1 MEETMEQALEN
12 AETAESTGE
21 AVSALADGIGTV
33 FRDYLSE
40 PLLKLLGVALILL
53 AGAIVLKVALHI
65 VRKALNR
72 SPLDDMIHSFVIKG
86 IKVVYLIL
94 MIMTVFGYLGIPMT
108 PFITMLGACGAAV
121 ALALKD
127 SLGNFAGGLLLIL
140 HQPFKKGDFIECG
153 GFMGRVV
160 EISLLYTYLDAT
172 GKTVSIPNGILANQT
187 MINYSNEENRKIDCQ
202 FGISYGSDIEKAK
215 AVIREIID
223 GSQQS
228 GRQFFQTGNV
238 KVAFTHVS
246 VPLISSV
253 QYSSSASWRM
263 YGSTMVSM
271 SVSPAMSCASPPVS
285 ITFGLSP
292 SASQS
297 LR

>member
-53 AGAIVLKVALHI
+53 AGAIVLKIALHI

-127 SLGNFAGGLLLIL
+127 SLGNFAGGILLIL

-153 GFMGRVV
+153 GYVGRVV

-172 GKTVSIPNGILANQT
+172 GKTVAIPNGVLANQT
-187 MINYSNEENRKIDCQ
+187 MVNYSNSENRRIECQ
-202 FGISYGSDIEKAK
+202 FGISYGSDIDRAK
-215 AVIREIID
+215 EIIRSIID
-223 GSQQS
+223 GSEYF
-228 GRQFFQTGNV
+228 RTGMAPSVGVTEHGDSAVIISAYVWCSNDDYYNARYYLMEEV
-238 KVAFTHVS
+238 KKAFDREGIEIPFPQVTVHT
-246 VPLISSV
+246 
-253 QYSSSASWRM
+253 
-263 YGSTMVSM
+263 GE
-271 SVSPAMSCASPPVS
+271 
-285 ITFGLSP
+285 
-292 SASQS
+292 
-297 LR
+297 